1 MRVSLVFADLLA
13 CFITRLVVVRAVH
26 ARRIAARYAATI
38 SLRVI
43 FSFVLVS
50 FSDEIYAY
58 VDIDASEE
66 VVGRELFAPVVV
78 GVQDC
83 ACAGIPSGVVPN
95 DAESS
100 DSVEA

>member
-1 MRVSLVFADLLA
+1 MLGELPRGMRL
-13 CFITRLVVVRAVH
+13 RLV
-26 ARRIAARYAATI
+26 YE
-38 SLRVI
+38 
-43 FSFVLVS
+43 SFFRLFGFS

-66 VVGRELFAPVVV
+66 VVGRELFTPVVV

-83 ACAGIPSGVVPN
+83 TCAGIPSGVVPN
-95 DAESS
+95 DSESS